1 LHSVKLFFSSHH
13 ARGKVSTGPANVF
26 SQETCAQCHT
36 LAACQK
42 RVLPLRLPTGLR
54 ILNARNSQPS
64 VPYIPPTDLVITKEA
79 TESLKIK
86 LQDGSGFNM
95 TNYSRGNNEEY
106 RALIVTVLCLCVIN
120 QKGLNVQCTKLGKDV
135 VRLWNV

>member
-1 LHSVKLFFSSHH
+1 
-13 ARGKVSTGPANVF
+13 
-26 SQETCAQCHT
+26 
-36 LAACQK
+36 
-42 RVLPLRLPTGLR
+42 
-54 ILNARNSQPS
+54 
-64 VPYIPPTDLVITKEA
+64 
-79 TESLKIK
+79 
-86 LQDGSGFNM
+86 M